1 MKRRKTVLVLI
12 FIALL
17 LFTPIP
23 KGTYRDGGTKD
34 YMALTYR
41 IVVWNRLVG
50 EGNIYHKNS
59 VYWFPV
65 NFRSIDE
72 LWAGEDIGEAGED
85 DDEEMIALKEKYP
98 EYFGLKTDE
107 GLEVYVW
114 QLAPSGYSFGLKSGT
129 KEEKTLQ
136 ELFDMK
142 GASADEMKAILS
154 SYKIDESKIRIIPWQ
169 DPVSSYIGDYWVM
182 EKDES
187 PESVAKRRQEYIDHI
202 HDMIF

>member
-12 FIALL
+12 IIALL

-50 EGNIYHKNS
+50 DGSIYHKTS
-59 VYWFPV
+59 VYWFPA
-65 NFRSIDE
+65 NYGSIDA
-72 LWAGEDIGEAGED
+72 LWAGEDIGEAGEEF
-85 DDEEMIALKEKYP
+85 DEDMTALREKYP
-98 EYFGLKTDE
+98 EYFGLKTDK
-107 GLEVYVW
+107 GLEIYVW
-114 QLAPSGYSFGLKSGT
+114 QMFPSGYSFGLKPGT

-142 GASADEMKAILS
+142 GTSADEMKVILS

-187 PESVAKRRQEYIDHI
+187 PDSVAKRRQEYIDHI